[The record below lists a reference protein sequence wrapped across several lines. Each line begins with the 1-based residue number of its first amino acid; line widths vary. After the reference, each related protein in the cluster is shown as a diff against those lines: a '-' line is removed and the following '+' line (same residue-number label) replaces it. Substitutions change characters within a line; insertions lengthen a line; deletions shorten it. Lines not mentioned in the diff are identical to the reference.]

1 MIHRISTHTLE
12 AFQKADVDTLSPLLG
27 QIYSYFS
34 WKIAIM
40 FAHAAVLVPATCVR
54 KIDVPDSDKSILFA
68 CTHCRLVLWEGK
80 RTTLV
85 AVHPESHDSSCCMLM
100 ELLQCSLRRHPKGLT
115 DSI

>member
-1 MIHRISTHTLE
+1 MYRKLMGDASRGGLMIHRISTHTLE

-68 CTHCRLVLWEGK
+68 HIVDWYCGKGNVL
-80 RTTLV
+80 
-85 AVHPESHDSSCCMLM
+85 H
-100 ELLQCSLRRHPKGLT
+100 
-115 DSI
+115 